1 MNLPQSVKG
10 RVAAAA
16 LVACGLA
23 APFEG
28 LRNYAYL
35 DPVNIPTIC
44 YGSTLGVQRGQY
56 KSTAECNALLGVEMT
71 QRVMTV
77 ERCVPGLPIHMLAA
91 WSSAIYNTGD
101 HLVCDPKRSTAARLL
116 LNGELIAACHQL
128 LKWDKATVQ
137 GHLVTL
143 PGLTRRRAA
152 EESLC
157 LT

>member
-1 MNLPQSVKG
+1 MNLPQSAKA

-35 DPVNIPTIC
+35 DPVKIPTIC
-44 YGSTLGVQRGQY
+44 YGSTLGVKLGQY
-56 KSTAECNALLGVEMT
+56 KSTAECNALLGNEMA

-101 HLVCDPKRSTAARLL
+101 HLVCNPAATEAARLL
-116 LNGELIAACHQL
+116 QKGELIAACHQL
-128 LKWDKATVQ
+128 PRWNKATVQ

-152 EESLC
+152 EEALC